1 MGLFFAAFL
10 FGLFGNFHC
19 LGMCGP
25 LIISLQNNQQ
35 RVQGKFIKPFLYQAG
50 RILSYVL
57 LGLLMGFLGEGFFVG
72 GMLQALSITLG
83 LILFLQALHHFFP
96 LPLFRNS
103 KLVFS
108 LYGKL
113 QAKILPLLNRGSI
126 GANFV
131 LGMLNGL
138 LPCGLVYL
146 GLAGAMASGSWFY
159 GLVFM
164 GGFGLGTVPVM
175 LILSLGWMNLSDKI
189 RGSMLRVI
197 PGLQLAMAFLLILR
211 GLNLGVPYVSPQWP
225 SLFKPQA
232 SQVCHVP

>member
-25 LIISLQNNQQ
+25 LVLSLQNNQGQ
-35 RVQGKFIKPFLYQAG
+35 SQGRIIKPILYQGG
-50 RILSYVL
+50 RMLSYVL
-57 LGLLMGFLGEGFFVG
+57 LGLVMGFLGEGFFKG
-72 GMLQALSITLG
+72 GLLQALSITLG
-83 LILFLQALHHFFP
+83 LVLLLQAIHSIFP
-96 LPLFRNS
+96 LPIFLKNNIG
-103 KLVFS
+103 FS
-108 LYGKL
+108 LYSRL
-113 QAKILPLLNRGSI
+113 QSKVLPRLKKGSM
-126 GANFV
+126 GSNFI

-164 GGFGLGTVPVM
+164 SGFGLGTVPVM
-175 LILSLGWMNLSDKI
+175 LFLSLGWMNLSDKI
-189 RGSMLRVI
+189 RGSLLRII
-197 PGLQLAMAFLLILR
+197 PGLQFAMAVLLILR

-225 SLFKPQA
+225 SLYKA
-232 SQVCHVP
+232 EATQVCHVP